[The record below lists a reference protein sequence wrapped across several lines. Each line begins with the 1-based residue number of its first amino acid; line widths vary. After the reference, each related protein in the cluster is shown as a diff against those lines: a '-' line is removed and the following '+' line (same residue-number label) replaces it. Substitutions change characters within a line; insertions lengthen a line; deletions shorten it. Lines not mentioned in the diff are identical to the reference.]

1 MAKTFTAPFAQTVN
15 NSNVLIPTTAVA
27 LTGANSL
34 LTDTPTNTVL
44 LYTAGAE
51 GSLVTSI
58 TTMPRVTITA
68 TVIYLFIASDASTI
82 RLIDSI
88 LMPAQTLSTTS
99 AVLLSSFTNYTED
112 YPLRLKA
119 NEKLYVGTSVAPA
132 AGQIVVAARGM
143 DY

>member
-15 NSNVLIPTTAVA
+15 NSNLVLTTATTGITTDSVA
-27 LTGANSL
+27 NVA
-34 LTDTPTNTVL
+34 L
-44 LYTAGAE
+44 LYTAGTE

-58 TTMPRVTITA
+58 TAIPRATVTA
-68 TVIYLFIASDASTI
+68 TVIYLFVSSDNGTTS

-88 LMPAQTLSTTS
+88 LMPAQTLSTTT
-99 AVLLSSFTNYTED
+99 AVAQSVFTNYTED

-119 NEKLYVGTSVAPA
+119 NERLYAAISVALTN
-132 AGQIVVAARGM
+132 GIVIAARGM

>member
-15 NSNVLIPTTAVA
+15 NSNCVLTT
-27 LTGANSL
+27 LTGGITTDSVTNSA
-34 LTDTPTNTVL
+34 L

-58 TTMPRVTITA
+58 SAIPRATVTA
-68 TVIYLFIASDASTI
+68 TVIYLFITTDGTTLRLLDTI
-82 RLIDSI
+82 L
-88 LMPAQTLSTTS
+88 LPAQTLSTTA
-99 AVLLSSFTNYTED
+99 AVTLSSFTNYTED

-119 NEKLYVGTSVAPA
+119 NEKLYAAISVSLSS
-132 AGQIVVAARGM
+132 GIVVEARGM

>member
-15 NSNVLIPTTAVA
+15 NSNVALKDAVA
-27 LTGANSL
+27 GGTLITGDSVPNI
-34 LTDTPTNTVL
+34 VL
-44 LYTAGAE
+44 LFTAGTE

-58 TTMPRVTITA
+58 TAIPRGNVSA
-68 TVIYLFIASDASTI
+68 TLIYLFLSSDNGTSS

-88 LMPAQTLSTTS
+88 LIPTQTLSTTI
-99 AVLLSSFTNYTED
+99 AITPFSFTNYTED

-119 NEKLYVGTSVAPA
+119 NERIYAALSVSNN
-132 AGQIVVAARGM
+132 IVVSARGM